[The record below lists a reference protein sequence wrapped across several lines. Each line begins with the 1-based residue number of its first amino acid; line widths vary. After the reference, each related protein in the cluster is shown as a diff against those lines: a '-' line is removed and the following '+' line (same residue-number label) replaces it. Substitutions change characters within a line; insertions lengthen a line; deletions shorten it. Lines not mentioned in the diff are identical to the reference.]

1 MPGPSLVGRERESGL
16 IVNLLDEV
24 RDRGSALV
32 LKGIP
37 GIGKS
42 ALLAQTRRIAG
53 HREMLVLATAG
64 VPAEANLPFA
74 GLHRLLRPVLGGVG
88 DLPTPQR
95 EAVRMAF
102 GMADGPA
109 PEPFLIALGVLGII
123 SDAAASGP
131 LLISVEDAQW
141 LDRPTADVL
150 AFAARRIESDPI
162 VLLAA
167 LREGYDSP
175 LCQAGVPE
183 LHLDGLTDEA
193 STRLLDQVFPGLPAA
208 VRERIL
214 AEAGGTRSPCPS
226 SRRPVPGSWPA
237 TRPCRR
243 TCP

>member
-109 PEPFLIALGVLGII
+109 PEPFLIALG
-123 SDAAASGP
+123 
-131 LLISVEDAQW
+131 
-141 LDRPTADVL
+141 T
-150 AFAARRIESDPI
+150 
-162 VLLAA
+162 
-167 LREGYDSP
+167 
-175 LCQAGVPE
+175 
-183 LHLDGLTDEA
+183 
-193 STRLLDQVFPGLPAA
+193 
-208 VRERIL
+208 
-214 AEAGGTRSPCPS
+214 
-226 SRRPVPGSWPA
+226 
-237 TRPCRR
+237 
-243 TCP
+243 